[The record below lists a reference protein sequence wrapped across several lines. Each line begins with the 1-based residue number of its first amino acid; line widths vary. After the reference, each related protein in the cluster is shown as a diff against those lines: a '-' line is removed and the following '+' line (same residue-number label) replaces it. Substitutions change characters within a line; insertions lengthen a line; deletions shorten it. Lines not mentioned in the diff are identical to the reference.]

1 MENVMIR
8 PVKLSDA
15 EAIASIY
22 NPFIT
27 DTVITFEYEP
37 VSTEEIASRIQKVL
51 DGGHPYLVAEKD
63 GRVVG
68 YSYAS
73 QWRTRAAYRYT
84 VESAVYLDPAY
95 KGKGLG
101 TMLYQALLDELKSR
115 GIHVVLGGITL
126 PNPASVALH
135 EKLGFVKVAE
145 HHEVGFKFDRW
156 LDVGFWELRL

>member
-1 MENVMIR
+1 MIR
-8 PVKLSDA
+8 TVKEKDA
-15 EAIASIY
+15 EDIARIY
-22 NPFIT
+22 NPYIS

-37 VSTEEIASRIQKVL
+37 VSAEEIASRIQKVL
-51 DGGHPYLVAEKD
+51 DLGLPYLVAEED

-84 VESAVYLDPAY
+84 VESTVYLDPAH
-95 KGKGLG
+95 KGIGLG
-101 TMLYQALLDELKSR
+101 TALCRALLEELKSR
-115 GIHVVLGGITL
+115 NIHVVLGSITL
-126 PNPASVALH
+126 PNPSSVALH
-135 EKLGFVKVAE
+135 EKLGFIKAAE

>member
-1 MENVMIR
+1 MIR
-8 PVKLSDA
+8 PAKLSDA
-15 EAIASIY
+15 EAITKIY

-37 VSTEEIASRIQKVL
+37 VSAEEITSRIQKVL

-84 VESAVYLDPAY
+84 VESAVYLDPTF

-101 TMLYQALLDELKSR
+101 TTLYRALIDELKLR

-156 LDVGFWELRL
+156 LDVGFWELKL

>member
-1 MENVMIR
+1 MIR

-15 EAIASIY
+15 ETITKIY
-22 NPFIT
+22 NPYIT
-27 DTVITFEYEP
+27 DTVITFEYDP
-37 VSTEEIASRIQKVL
+37 VSAEEIASRIQKVL
-51 DGGHPYLVAEKD
+51 DLGLPYLVAEVD
-63 GRVVG
+63 GKVAG

-84 VESAVYLDPAY
+84 VESTVYLDPAF

-101 TMLYQALLDELKSR
+101 TALYRALLDELKLK
-115 GIHVVLGGITL
+115 GIHIVLGGVTI
-126 PNPASVALH
+126 PNPASQALH
-135 EKLGFVKVAE
+135 EKLGFIKVAE

>member
-1 MENVMIR
+1 MIR

-27 DTVITFEYEP
+27 DTVITFEYDP
-37 VSTEEIASRIQKVL
+37 VSKEEIASRIQKVL
-51 DGGHPYLVAEKD
+51 EGGHPYLVAEED
-63 GRVVG
+63 GKVVG

-101 TMLYQALLDELKSR
+101 STLYQALLDELKLR
-115 GIHVVLGGITL
+115 GTHVVLGGITL

-156 LDVGFWELRL
+156 LDVGFWELRLA